1 MASGGGDVGAAAPNA
16 NLEAARRQV
25 DEVQNIMKEN
35 VEKVLERDGKLSA
48 LEDRAER
55 LQEGTEQFHRS
66 AVRIKRKQ
74 FWENMKM
81 KIIIGV
87 VAAVVIIIFLVWLFN

>member
-1 MASGGGDVGAAAPNA
+1 MASGGGDGGAAAPNA